1 MPKNKELQE
10 HNRRIYA
17 SKSLLRLKMIGKK
30 KGLLN
35 VDQYKQADRNIL
47 IE

>member
-1 MPKNKELQE
+1 MVKNKELQE

-17 SKSLLRLKMIGKK
+17 SKSLLSLKMIGKK

-35 VDQYKQADRNIL
+35 VDQYKKNRL
-47 IE
+47 